1 MSNPV
6 TSVYPTV
13 SVADASG
20 TDTHTDRSHHVRR
33 PVSEAP
39 LPTIGWPH
47 TQLPL
52 YICTYTLSLPPLRY
66 SLLPCVHCILI
77 DGTAVSVRVFGAR
90 QRRETNAIADR
101 NTLEA
106 HSGTVQSTHDRSSSM
121 LGQSS
126 RYLGY

>member
-1 MSNPV
+1 MARR
-6 TSVYPTV
+6 YPC
-13 SVADASG
+13 A
-20 TDTHTDRSHHVRR
+20 
-33 PVSEAP
+33 
-39 LPTIGWPH
+39 
-47 TQLPL
+47 
-52 YICTYTLSLPPLRY
+52 
-66 SLLPCVHCILI
+66 
-77 DGTAVSVRVFGAR
+77 FGAR